1 MSLSFKGQLCDPS
14 SVPPTI
20 ITQGP
25 RNDQKFQNSRAHARQ
40 LANMSWHK
48 YEYLV
53 HRYGE
58 KPVNK
63 MLRELRDGPNWE
75 NVGSS

>member
-14 SVPPTI
+14 FVPPT

-25 RNDQKFQNSRAHARQ
+25 RDDQAFRNSRSQARRM
-40 LANMSWHK
+40 ANMPWHK

-63 MLRELRDGPNWE
+63 MLRELRDGPNRA
-75 NVGSS
+75 NAGSS